1 MLRLLPALLLAVLL
15 GLAAIAAG
23 FAIDAPTIALFVFAG
38 CLSLF
43 VAALTAGALDLYEH

>member
-1 MLRLLPALLLAVLL
+1 MLRLLPVFLLAALLGPAAV
-15 GLAAIAAG
+15 AAG
-23 FAIDAPTIALFVFAG
+23 FAINAPTIALFVFAG

>member
-1 MLRLLPALLLAVLL
+1 MLRLLPMLLLAALL

-43 VAALTAGALDLYEH
+43 VVALTAGAFNLYEH